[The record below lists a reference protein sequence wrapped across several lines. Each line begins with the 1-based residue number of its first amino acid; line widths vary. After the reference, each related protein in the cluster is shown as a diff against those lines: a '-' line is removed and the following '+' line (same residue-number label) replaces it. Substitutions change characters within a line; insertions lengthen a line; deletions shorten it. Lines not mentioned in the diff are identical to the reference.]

1 MYAFTYKKQGE
12 KEDYIAFFNELCNA
26 IDYANQYLEDYTDID
41 YRFSSFSVLCSSGYS
56 ASWEDIDETEKYS
69 LYEIQTED

>member
-12 KEDYIAFFNELCNA
+12 KEDYIAFFRELSNA
-26 IDYANQYLEDYTDID
+26 VDYANSYLEDYTDIEH
-41 YRFSSFSVLCSSGYS
+41 RFRSFSVLSPTKYS
-56 ASWEDIDETEKYS
+56 ASYEDIDETEKYS